1 MSGTVVAKNVRIN
14 KKKNRS
20 VSGIIGK
27 IIGMINSHYKNKTAR
42 RLRIFER
49 LAGTVTNIIPQKVD
63 CMTEYCLSCLGC
75 QQMERE
81 DFNGLYRC
89 PMWVDG
95 REPEPEQME
104 MEER

>member
-1 MSGTVVAKNVRIN
+1 
-14 KKKNRS
+14 
-20 VSGIIGK
+20 
-27 IIGMINSHYKNKTAR
+27 
-42 RLRIFER
+42 
-49 LAGTVTNIIPQKVD
+49 
-63 CMTEYCLSCLGC
+63 MTELCNTCLGC

-104 MEER
+104 MEVDHEISR